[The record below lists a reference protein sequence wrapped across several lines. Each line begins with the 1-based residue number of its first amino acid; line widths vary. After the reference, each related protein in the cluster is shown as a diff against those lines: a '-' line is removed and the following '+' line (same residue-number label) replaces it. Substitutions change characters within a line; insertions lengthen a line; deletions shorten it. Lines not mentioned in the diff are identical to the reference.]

1 MSVNTNNAANIGQ
14 KTVTIKASYVSSSG
28 STVSLPDT
36 LWVLNVNE
44 CIPAFTRTTQ
54 PESPIDYTV
63 KPVSTPFTTTAPIL
77 FTDSNNCGITP
88 SFSCELGGILCPLW
102 ITIDTSKKM
111 GVNTNNAANIGQK
124 SVNIKASYVSQL
136 GTTIAL
142 PDTPWLLNVNECTP
156 VFTLTTQPESPVD
169 YRV

>member
-1 MSVNTNNAANIGQ
+1 
-14 KTVTIKASYVSSSG
+14 
-28 STVSLPDT
+28 
-36 LWVLNVNE
+36 
-44 CIPAFTRTTQ
+44 
-54 PESPIDYTV
+54 
-63 KPVSTPFTTTAPIL
+63 
-77 FTDSNNCGITP
+77 
-88 SFSCELGGILCPLW
+88 
-102 ITIDTSKKM
+102 M